1 MIESNDT
8 LATLS
13 TSMATAVSRAARA
26 VVQVDARRRLPASG
40 LIWAKEGLVITA
52 HHVARRDQNINVRLH
67 DGRLLAAQLVGRDPT
82 TDLALLQI
90 PANDAAPLPAAESEP
105 AVGNLVLALGRPGQ
119 GIQATIGVISALG
132 ESWRTRTGGQIDQYL
147 QTDVLMYPGFSG
159 GPLIDANGALLGLN
173 TSGLSRGISLT
184 IPRATLGR
192 VVEALQSH
200 GRIRRGYLGVS
211 TQQAALPPDA
221 EKEAGQEMGLLIVSV
236 EPDSPAAAGGLT
248 LGDTIIA
255 LGDAAITSHDEL
267 VAQLSGDQVGR
278 TIAVAIVR
286 GGEID
291 KKEVTI
297 GERP

>member
-1 MIESNDT
+1 METQDT

-13 TSMATAVSRAARA
+13 TAMATAVSHAETA

-40 LIWAKEGLVITA
+40 IIWSEEGLVITA
-52 HHVARRDQNINVRLH
+52 HHVVRRDQNINVRLG
-67 DGRLLAAQLVGRDPT
+67 DGRLMTAQLVGRDPT

-90 PANDAAPLPAAESEP
+90 PAGNISPLPAATADP
-105 AVGNLVLALGRPGQ
+105 AVGNLVMGLGRPGRD
-119 GIQATIGVISALG
+119 IQATLGIVSAVG

-159 GPLIDANGALLGLN
+159 GPLIDASGALLGLN

-184 IPRATLGR
+184 IPRLTLER
-192 VVEALQSH
+192 VAEALHSH

-211 TQQAALPPDA
+211 TQRATLPPDV
-221 EKEAGQEMGLLIVSV
+221 EKKVEQDRGLLIVSV
-236 EPDSPAAAGGLT
+236 EPDSPAAQGELT

-255 LGDAAITSHDEL
+255 LGETPITTHEEL
-267 VAQLSGDQVGR
+267 VAQLSGDRVGQAIPV
-278 TIAVAIVR
+278 TIVR
-286 GGEID
+286 GGQVET
-291 KKEVTI
+291 KTVTI